1 MTVNSTL
8 DPAKVRQLTS
18 RDRCDVCGAQ
28 AYVRAVLPSGH
39 DLLFCGHHAR
49 ANEAGVKAIAGT
61 LVVAARTLG
70 FSGCAPFVIY
80 LPPRFS
86 PVPQRVG
93 SF

>member
-49 ANEAGVKAIAGT
+49 ANEAG
-61 LVVAARTLG
+61 ARTLN
-70 FSGCAPFVIY
+70 FSGCAPFIVIY
-80 LPPRFS
+80 RPGFS
-86 PVPQRVG
+86 PVLQRVG

>member
-18 RDRCDVCGAQ
+18 RDRC
-28 AYVRAVLPSGH
+28 VLPSGD

-61 LVVAARTLG
+61 AWDDQTSHL
-70 FSGCAPFVIY
+70 
-80 LPPRFS
+80 
-86 PVPQRVG
+86 
-93 SF
+93 

>member
-61 LVVAARTLG
+61 TWDDHTLS
-70 FSGCAPFVIY
+70 FSGCAPFIVVY
-80 LPPRFS
+80 RPGLS
-86 PVPQRVG
+86 LVPQRVG

>member
-1 MTVNSTL
+1 MTVNSAL

-61 LVVAARTLG
+61 TWDDQTSHL
-70 FSGCAPFVIY
+70 
-80 LPPRFS
+80 
-86 PVPQRVG
+86 
-93 SF
+93 

>member
-49 ANEAGVKAIAGT
+49 AVEDT
-61 LVVAARTLG
+61 LRPQTTVWQDETAKLHEKE
-70 FSGCAPFVIY
+70 
-80 LPPRFS
+80 
-86 PVPQRVG
+86 PVDA
-93 SF
+93 

>member
-8 DPAKVRQLTS
+8 DPAQVRQLTS

-61 LVVAARTLG
+61 AWDDQTSHL
-70 FSGCAPFVIY
+70 
-80 LPPRFS
+80 
-86 PVPQRVG
+86 
-93 SF
+93 

>member
-49 ANEAGVKAIAGT
+49 KHADKLKEVALLFQDETST
-61 LVVAARTLG
+61 LT
-70 FSGCAPFVIY
+70 SG
-80 LPPRFS
+80 S
-86 PVPQRVG
+86 
-93 SF
+93 